1 MDLSKIF
8 SYSFTINHYY
18 TTKMNSPSSNLET
31 FYTLYIDPAET
42 LQHVE
47 KYAEHIELLF
57 DLVL

>member
-1 MDLSKIF
+1 
-8 SYSFTINHYY
+8 
-18 TTKMNSPSSNLET
+18 MNSPSSNLET
-31 FYTLYIDPAET
+31 FYTLNIDPAET